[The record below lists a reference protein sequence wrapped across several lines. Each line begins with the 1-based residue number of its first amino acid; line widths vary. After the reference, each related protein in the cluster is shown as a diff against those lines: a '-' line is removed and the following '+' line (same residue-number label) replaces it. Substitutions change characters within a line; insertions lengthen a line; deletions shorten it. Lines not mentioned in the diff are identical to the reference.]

1 MGKWLIYIVFVILVC
16 CVIEWIREITT
27 FRVTHYD
34 VKSEKLNGLTKEC
47 NLVFLSDLHNNR
59 YGKDNE
65 KLLNSVMEQSPDFIL
80 IGGDMLVGK
89 PDISYEVAEKF
100 VSQLTKIAPVY
111 YANGNHEQRMKLYPE
126 TFGSTYQ
133 RYKEQIEKK
142 GVTFLENA
150 SKNLA
155 FCDCNLRITGLE
167 IPREGYKK
175 FCKTEVSL
183 GQIENCIGQASR
195 DSYQILLAHNP
206 VYAEIYLEW
215 GADLV
220 LSGHLHGGVVRLPFL
235 GGVITP
241 QFRLFPKYSG
251 ELTKVGDQTVVVS
264 RGLGTHTI
272 KLRFL
277 NPAEVVVL
285 HLHGN

>member
-1 MGKWLIYIVFVILVC
+1 MEKWLIFIVLIILVC

-34 VKSEKLNGLTKEC
+34 IRSEKLNGLSKEC
-47 NLVFLSDLHNNR
+47 NLVFLSDLHNNC

-65 KLLNSVMEQSPDFIL
+65 KLLKSVREQSPDIIL

-89 PDISYEVAEKF
+89 PEVPYEVAERF

-126 TFGSTYQ
+126 TFKTTYQ
-133 RYKEQIEKK
+133 RYQEKLSK
-142 GVTFLENA
+142 AGVCFLENESTEWKFA
-150 SKNLA
+150 DSE
-155 FCDCNLRITGLE
+155 LRITGLE

-183 GQIENCIGQASR
+183 EQIEDCIGQAVQ

-206 VYAEIYLEW
+206 VYAGTYLEW

-235 GGVITP
+235 GGIITP

-251 ELTKVGDQTVVVS
+251 ELTQAGKQTVVVS
-264 RGLGTHTI
+264 KGLGTHTI
-272 KLRFL
+272 KIRFL
-277 NPAEVVVL
+277 NPAEIVVL

>member
-1 MGKWLIYIVFVILVC
+1 MGKWLVIIVFIILVC
-16 CVIEWIREITT
+16 CVIEWIREITM

-34 VKSEKLNGLTKEC
+34 VKPEKLNGLSKEC
-47 NLVFLSDLHNNR
+47 NLVFLSDLHNNC

-65 KLLNSVMEQSPDFIL
+65 KLLKSVRDQSPDFIL

-126 TFGSTYQ
+126 IFGSAYR
-133 RYKEQIEKK
+133 RYKEHMEKT
-142 GVTFLENA
+142 GVIFLENT
-150 SKNLA
+150 SENLK
-155 FCDCNLRITGLE
+155 FGDCNLRITGLE

-183 GQIENCIGQASR
+183 GQIENCIGQAAQ

-206 VYAEIYLEW
+206 VYADTYLEW

-235 GGVITP
+235 GGIITP
-241 QFRLFPKYSG
+241 QFQLFPKHSG
-251 ELTKVGDQTVVVS
+251 ELTQVGNQTVVVS
-264 RGLGTHTI
+264 KGLGTHTI
-272 KLRFL
+272 KIRFL

-285 HLHGN
+285 HLQGN

>member
-1 MGKWLIYIVFVILVC
+1 MGKWLIVIGIVIII
-16 CVIEWIREITT
+16 CVMEWLREITT

-34 VKSEKLNGLTKEC
+34 VQSDKLCSLSREC
-47 NLVFLSDLHNNR
+47 RIVFLSDLHNNS
-59 YGKDNE
+59 YGKENE
-65 KLLNSVMEQSPDFIL
+65 KLLESVREQSTDFIL

-89 PDISYEVAEKF
+89 PDSSYEIAEKF
-100 VSQLTKIAPVY
+100 VSQLTETAPVY

-126 TFGSTYQ
+126 TFGSSYQ
-133 RYKEQIEKK
+133 RYKEQLEKA
-142 GVTFLENA
+142 GVKFLENT
-150 SKNLA
+150 SENLV
-155 FCDCNLRITGLE
+155 FCECNLRITGLE
-167 IPREGYKK
+167 IPREGYRK
-175 FCKTEVSL
+175 FCKTEVSP
-183 GQIENCIGQASR
+183 GQIEHYIGRAVQ

-206 VYAEIYLEW
+206 VYADSYLEW

-235 GGVITP
+235 GGIITP

-251 ELTKVGDQTVVVS
+251 ELTRVGDKTVVVS
-264 RGLGTHTI
+264 KGLGTHTI